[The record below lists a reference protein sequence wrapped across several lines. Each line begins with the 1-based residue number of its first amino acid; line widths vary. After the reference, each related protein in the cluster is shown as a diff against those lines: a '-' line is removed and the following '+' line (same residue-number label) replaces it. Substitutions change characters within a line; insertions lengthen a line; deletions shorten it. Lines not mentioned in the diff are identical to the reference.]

1 MKLAAL
7 ILGTVT
13 AVAVA
18 QTPTI
23 LATLPNQGGGKITF
37 TSERSANCKPDQLLA
52 YAQNKGGKVELTGC
66 YRLIGEEVFVV
77 WSDGDVYT
85 YPFDS
90 LQISK
95 EMERYSGKQL

>member
-1 MKLAAL
+1 M
-7 ILGTVT
+7 
-13 AVAVA
+13 A

-37 TSERSANCKPDQLLA
+37 TSEQSASCKPDQLFA
-52 YAQNKGGKVELTGC
+52 YAQNKGGRIELTGC

-85 YPFDS
+85 YPIES
-90 LQISK
+90 LQISR
-95 EMERYSGKQL
+95 ELERQSERRL

>member
-1 MKLAAL
+1 MKYALCLMAMLPL
-7 ILGTVT
+7 ILM
-13 AVAVA
+13 A

-37 TSERSANCKPDQLLA
+37 TSERSESCKPDQLFA
-52 YAQNKGGKVELTGC
+52 YAQNKGGKIELTGC